1 MRMNAVKCALIAIA
15 AVAAA
20 VPATAQVGGYDG
32 AQFVKAI
39 QDGKNVDAVKLLQ
52 GSPTLVNAR
61 DLNGQT
67 ALIAAINNR
76 DHDWTGYLLNQGA
89 DPNMPGQNG
98 ETPLIAAARAGFGD
112 AIDWLIGLGARI
124 DESNRAGE
132 TALIIAVQRR
142 QVPIVRS
149 LLNAGA
155 DPDKTDSV
163 AGYSARDYAKR
174 DNRTPELLK
183 LIEAK
188 KPAP

>member
-1 MRMNAVKCALIAIA
+1 MTALHRILFAIA
-15 AVAAA
+15 AFGLA
-20 VPATAQVGGYDG
+20 VPSAAQMGGYDG

-39 QDGKNVDAVKLLQ
+39 QDGNSSNAAKLLQ
-52 GSPTLVNAR
+52 AQPTLVNAR

-76 DHDWTGYLLNQGA
+76 DHEWTGYLLQQGA
-89 DPNMPGQNG
+89 DPNMPGENG
-98 ETPLIAAARAGFGD
+98 DTPLIAAARAGFAD
-112 AIDWLIGLGARI
+112 AVDWLVQLKARI
-124 DESNRAGE
+124 DETNRSGE

-142 QVPIVRS
+142 QVPIVRA

-155 DPDKTDSV
+155 NPDKTDSV

-174 DNRTPELLK
+174 DNRTPEMLK

-188 KPAP
+188 KPAS

>member
-20 VPATAQVGGYDG
+20 VPAVAQDTGYEG
-32 AQFVKAI
+32 SQFVKAI
-39 QDGKNVDAVKLLQ
+39 QDGKSDDAAKLLQ

-67 ALIAAINNR
+67 ALIAAIKNR

-89 DPNMPGQNG
+89 DPNLAGPNG
-98 ETPLIAAARAGFGD
+98 ETPLIAAARVGYAE
-112 AIDWLIGLGARI
+112 AVDWLLSVGAKVN
-124 DESNRAGE
+124 DSNRAGE
-132 TALIIAVQRR
+132 TALIVAVQRR

-174 DNRTPELLK
+174 DSRTPDMLK

>member
-1 MRMNAVKCALIAIA
+1 MNAVKCALFAIA
-15 AVAAA
+15 LTAAA
-20 VPATAQVGGYDG
+20 VPVAAQVTGFEG

-39 QDGKNVDAVKLLQ
+39 KDGKSDDAVKLLQ
-52 GSPTLVNAR
+52 ATPSLVNAR
-61 DLNGQT
+61 DMSGET
-67 ALIAAINNR
+67 ALLAAIENR
-76 DHDWTGYLLNQGA
+76 DHEWTGYLLQQGA
-89 DPNMPGQNG
+89 DPNMAGPSG
-98 ETPLIAAARAGFGD
+98 ETPLIAAARAGYPE
-112 AIDWLIGLGARI
+112 AADWLIGLGARV
-124 DESNRAGE
+124 DETNRAGE

-155 DPDKTDSV
+155 NPDKTDSV

-174 DNRTPELLK
+174 DSRTPQILK

>member
-1 MRMNAVKCALIAIA
+1 MNPMKCALFAIA
-15 AVAAA
+15 AVAAT
-20 VPATAQVGGYDG
+20 VPAAAQVGGYDG

-39 QDGKNVDAVKLLQ
+39 QDGKNDDAVKLLQ
-52 GSPTLVNAR
+52 ATPTLVNAR

-67 ALIAAINNR
+67 ALIAAIDNR
-76 DHDWTGYLLNQGA
+76 DHEWAGYLLQQGA
-89 DPNMPGQNG
+89 DPNMAGPNG
-98 ETPLIAAARAGFGD
+98 ETPLIAAARAGFQD
-112 AIDWLIGLGARI
+112 AVDWLVQLGARVN
-124 DESNRAGE
+124 ESNRAGE

-174 DNRTPELLK
+174 DTRTPEMLK

-188 KPAP
+188 TPAS

>member
-1 MRMNAVKCALIAIA
+1 MNALNCGLLAVAIT
-15 AVAAA
+15 AAA
-20 VPATAQVGGYDG
+20 VPVAAQVTGFEG

-39 QDGKNVDAVKLLQ
+39 KDGKNDDAIKLLQ
-52 GSPTLVNAR
+52 ATPSVINAR
-61 DLNGQT
+61 DTTGET
-67 ALIAAINNR
+67 ALLAAIENR
-76 DHDWTGYLLNQGA
+76 DHEWTGYLLQQGA
-89 DPNMPGQNG
+89 DPNLAGPNG
-98 ETPLIAAARAGFGD
+98 ETPLIAAARAGYPE
-112 AIDWLIGLGARI
+112 AADWLIGLGAKV
-124 DESNRAGE
+124 DETNRAGE

-163 AGYSARDYAKR
+163 AGYSARDYARR
-174 DNRTPELLK
+174 DTRSPQILK

>member
-1 MRMNAVKCALIAIA
+1 L
-15 AVAAA
+15 AAA
-20 VPATAQVGGYDG
+20 PIAAQVGGYDG

-39 QDGKNVDAVKLLQ
+39 QDGKNDDAVKLLQ
-52 GSPTLVNAR
+52 ATPTLINAR
-61 DLNGQT
+61 DLNGET

-76 DHDWTGYLLNQGA
+76 DEQWTGYLLQQGA
-89 DPNMPGQNG
+89 DPNLTGPNG

-112 AIDWLIGLGARI
+112 AVDWLVQLGARVN
-124 DESNRAGE
+124 ETNRSGE

-142 QVPIVRS
+142 QVPIVRT

>member
-1 MRMNAVKCALIAIA
+1 MNSVKCALIAIA

-20 VPATAQVGGYDG
+20 VPAVAQDTGYEG
-32 AQFVKAI
+32 SQFVKAI
-39 QDGKNVDAVKLLQ
+39 ENGKNDDAVKLLQ
-52 GSPTLVNAR
+52 DKPNLVNAR
-61 DLNGQT
+61 DLDGQT
-67 ALIAAINNR
+67 ALIAAIDNR

-89 DPNMPGQNG
+89 DPNLPGVNG

-112 AIDWLIGLGARI
+112 AVDWLIGLGAKV
-124 DESNRAGE
+124 DETNRAGE
-132 TALIIAVQRR
+132 TALIVAVQRR

-149 LLNAGA
+149 LLKAGA

-174 DNRTPELLK
+174 DSRTPELLK

>member
-1 MRMNAVKCALIAIA
+1 MNALHRVLFAIA
-15 AVAAA
+15 AVGLAI
-20 VPATAQVGGYDG
+20 PATAQSGGYDG

-39 QDGKNVDAVKLLQ
+39 QDGKSDDAVKLLQ
-52 GSPTLVNAR
+52 GQPTLVNAR

-76 DHDWTGYLLNQGA
+76 DEQWTGYLLQQGA
-89 DPNMPGQNG
+89 DPNMAGING
-98 ETPLIAAARAGFGD
+98 ETPLIAAARAGFGE
-112 AIDWLIGLGARI
+112 AVDWLVQLGARV
-124 DESNRAGE
+124 DETNRSGE

-142 QVPIVRS
+142 QVPVVRS

-174 DNRTPELLK
+174 DNRTPEMLK

-188 KPAP
+188 KPAR